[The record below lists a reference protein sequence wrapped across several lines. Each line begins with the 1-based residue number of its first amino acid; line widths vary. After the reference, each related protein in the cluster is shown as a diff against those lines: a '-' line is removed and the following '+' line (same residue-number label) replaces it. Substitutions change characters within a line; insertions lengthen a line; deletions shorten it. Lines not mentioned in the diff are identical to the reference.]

1 MFYGKKIKSC
11 FKRVVNS
18 QEKKF
23 NFFALLLSLLIN
35 GYLDNCIVSSYEQNG
50 VIYVNYYSCEHTFTD
65 VAIEDVP
72 WYIRGRAKLLKQ
84 QLELKD

>member
-1 MFYGKKIKSC
+1 MKRKLNPVLKKWLKRRKKSLI
-11 FKRVVNS
+11 
-18 QEKKF
+18 
-23 NFFALLLSLLIN
+23 FFALLISLLIN
-35 GYLDNCIVSSYEQNG
+35 GYLDNCIISSYEQNG

-84 QLELKD
+84 QLELKY